1 MKKDAQSI
9 PTYEQLQ
16 QGFQR
21 GQINQEEFT
30 QMVEYYGLAPIVP
43 EVVIP
48 EKIVPQDVGEW
59 VAPPGKGPGTPGR
72 LFYGNKLSMKRISQ
86 DRPISSTLNVIIQDV
101 YAAKTLEEGREIARN
116 HLLMSQINE
125 KDKQNMLLE
134 IDRQSTL
141 EALWQYLSNAL
152 LKYEGLGTI

>member
-1 MKKDAQSI
+1 MKKDAQPI

-21 GQINQEEFT
+21 GQINQEEFN
-30 QMVEYYGLAPIVP
+30 QMVEYYGLTPVVP

-48 EKIVPQDVGEW
+48 EKIVPQNISEW
-59 VAPPGKGPGTPGR
+59 TPPPSRGPGEPGR
-72 LFYGNKLSMKRISQ
+72 SFYGNKLSMKRISQ

-101 YAAKTLEEGREIARN
+101 YAAKTLEEWREIARS
-116 HLLMSQINE
+116 HLLTSQIKE
-125 KDKQNMLLE
+125 EDKQNMLLE
-134 IDRQSTL
+134 IGRQPTL

-152 LKYEGLGTI
+152 LKYEGFGAI